1 MFILR
6 SFTKDRVR
14 RVVRKGFA
22 ITRNLAP
29 FVLCCSAILA
39 QAPADASAVNKPD
52 LSGFWEPKWT
62 GGSGA
67 FIDVFGKV
75 ERASLKPD
83 IGPMSRPRGEHP
95 AYGAKDPVDGTACRT
110 LAYPFFMT
118 SSPPFDILQRDDEIF
133 IISEREGGP
142 RHVYMDGRGHPA
154 SVEPTSNGDSIG
166 HWEGDTL
173 VIDTV
178 GFRGFAG
185 TPGGGRRGPNTHLVE
200 RFQAVDKGQR
210 LLVTF
215 TWDDPSIYT
224 KPHTYQLNYHKMP
237 QDTYAFEDLCDSGD
251 PKEYQSV
258 LGISVI
264 GATSVYEQAGPASAE
279 PGKTQAPAPAP
290 QR

>member
-1 MFILR
+1 MRIPSEFTKR
-6 SFTKDRVR
+6 SFGRPVPNHC
-14 RVVRKGFA
+14 A
-22 ITRNLAP
+22 ITRMSAAFL
-29 FVLCCSAILA
+29 LCCATIFA
-39 QAPADASAVNKPD
+39 QVPATGSTANKPD
-52 LSGFWEPKWT
+52 LSGFWEAKWT

-67 FIDVFGKV
+67 FQDVFGKV
-75 ERASLKPD
+75 ERASLKP
-83 IGPMSRPRGEHP
+83 GLPPMSRPRGEHP
-95 AYGAKDPVDGTACRT
+95 AYGAQDPVDGTACRT

-118 SSPPFDILQRDDEIF
+118 SSPPFDIVQRDDEIF

-142 RHVYMDGRGHPA
+142 RHVYMDGRGRPTN
-154 SVEPTSNGDSIG
+154 VEPTSNGDSIG

-185 TPGGGRRGPNTHLVE
+185 TPGGGRRGPNTHLLE
-200 RFQAVDKGQR
+200 RFQMVDNGQR

-237 QDTYAFEDLCDSGD
+237 HDTYAFEDLCDSGD

-264 GATSVYEQAGPASAE
+264 GATSVYEQTRPAAGE
-279 PGKTQAPAPAP
+279 PEKTPEPAPTP
-290 QR
+290 KR